1 MNWPTAILG
10 HSPLDDGIARDR
22 ICRPILTFPKIKNL
36 PKTRRNTVGL
46 DVECMLPALGD
57 CEIYRASYATC
68 SPRAVCLRRCL
79 CVQVVAE
86 IDVGVRMAQSVDRRA
101 IGIARYLRTWR
112 TSHETH
118 RCAAVRS
125 PLHQQ
130 LRLDVRAPRNAELV

>member
-1 MNWPTAILG
+1 MPFLIGRFWRKEAIRQIEHG
-10 HSPLDDGIARDR
+10 GRVGDHAGVCGNS
-22 ICRPILTFPKIKNL
+22 
-36 PKTRRNTVGL
+36 RNN
-46 DVECMLPALGD
+46 
-57 CEIYRASYATC
+57 
-68 SPRAVCLRRCL
+68 PRAVCLRRCL